1 MHRIQDTFP
10 LSHFR
15 RHTREHLERLRRG
28 QIETITRNGQAVMVM
43 MSPERY
49 DFLIRL
55 AEESRL
61 MRDAIRAQAAP
72 QARPAPQPHAAPQP
86 HPSPPGAVADRER
99 IASRS
104 GERPGSGG

>member
-28 QIETITRNGQAVMVM
+28 QIETITLNGQAVMVM

-61 MRDAIRAQAAP
+61 MRDAIRAQAA
-72 QARPAPQPHAAPQP
+72 QQPHATPQP
-86 HPSPPGAVADRER
+86 RTAPPPHTSPAGTFEGRER
-99 IASRS
+99 IA
-104 GERPGSGG
+104 GSGG